1 MEEISSIAQT
11 IGKLTTVSTS
21 IASAVQEQ
29 SMTTRGIAESIH
41 NAAGHTARA
50 SVEINSVDEAVTRG
64 VAAVDDIAT
73 WTDRLTAR
81 ANDLEMKVATFFS
94 RVRAA

>member
-1 MEEISSIAQT
+1 
-11 IGKLTTVSTS
+11 
-21 IASAVQEQ
+21 
-29 SMTTRGIAESIH
+29 MTTRGIAESIH

-64 VAAVDDIAT
+64 VAAVGDIAT
-73 WTDRLTAR
+73 WTDRLTTR